1 MHKYIPHLYI
11 PQLVVVPGD
20 TSVLFLAFQD
30 FLWFCLRRLISIPTP
45 KPSFYV
51 ERCLMTLEFTIQ
63 GSILT
68 GFFFFLQYYKFTCMH
83 AKSLQLCLT
92 LCSPMDCRP
101 PGSLCPWDSPGKN
114 TVVSCHAPLQVI
126 FPTQG
131 SNQSLLCLQHW
142 QAGCLPLTPPG
153 TPIINLRHH

>member
-11 PQLVVVPGD
+11 PQLVEVPGD

-68 GFFFFLQYYKFTCMH
+68 GFFFFLQYEVWFMMQLQPIMLNVNKIKHFFFISLRCILKDKVQSNLLSQFT
-83 AKSLQLCLT
+83 LELPT
-92 LCSPMDCRP
+92 LC
-101 PGSLCPWDSPGKN
+101 N
-114 TVVSCHAPLQVI
+114 V
-126 FPTQG
+126 
-131 SNQSLLCLQHW
+131 
-142 QAGCLPLTPPG
+142 
-153 TPIINLRHH
+153 

>member
-1 MHKYIPHLYI
+1 MSLWECGKDAGNCNCMHKYIPHLYI
-11 PQLVVVPGD
+11 PQLVEVPGD

-68 GFFFFLQYYKFTCMH
+68 GLFFFLQYEVWFMMQLQPIMLNVNKIKHFFFISLRCILKDKVQSNLLSQFT
-83 AKSLQLCLT
+83 LELPT
-92 LCSPMDCRP
+92 LC
-101 PGSLCPWDSPGKN
+101 N
-114 TVVSCHAPLQVI
+114 V
-126 FPTQG
+126 
-131 SNQSLLCLQHW
+131 
-142 QAGCLPLTPPG
+142 
-153 TPIINLRHH
+153 